1 MNFKEFL
8 QNNLVCLDGGMGSL
22 LLEGGLKSGELPERL
37 SITNPTLIENI
48 HKSYYDAGSNVV
60 LTNTFGANPIKFDKS
75 ELSQIVCA
83 AIECAKRAR
92 ESSISNK
99 EKFIALDIGPSGK
112 LLKPY
117 GDLDFEDAVS
127 HFSEVARL
135 GEKYGADLIFIET
148 MSDSYEAKAALLAAR
163 EATSLPVVVSFAF
176 GEDGKL
182 LTGASPEA
190 LVHTFEGLGA
200 DAIGANCSLG
210 PRALSGVITKM
221 LECASV
227 PVLIKP
233 NAGLPEVVSGKTV
246 YNVLEEEFS
255 EEILDLVK
263 KGVRLVGGCCGTRP
277 TYIEALSKKIE
288 GITPKP
294 IEKKEITAVT
304 SYTHAVNFGTRPLLI
319 GERINPTGKKRFKE
333 ALIRLDMDYIL
344 NEAIS
349 EEECG
354 AEILDVNVG
363 IPDIDECEMLTRT
376 ISEIQAVINLPLQ
389 IDTSNPAAME
399 SALRRYNGKALINSV
414 SGKRESMDAIFPL
427 AKKYGGVIIALTLDE
442 NGIPETADGRVEI
455 AKRIIAEAEKYGIDK
470 KELVFDTLTL
480 TVSADSNAA
489 NVTLEALRRIKS
501 ELGCHTSLGVSN
513 VSFGLPLRDS
523 VNAAFFVM
531 AMQNGLGAAIMN
543 PYSEEMMKAYYSYLA
558 LSGIDTGCKRY
569 IENMPRHSKEPEVKR
584 VEDKKESHTDLQHA
598 IIKGL
603 ADKAEMLTRE
613 LLKTVSALDIINS
626 EIVPAL
632 NTVGV
637 GYENKRV
644 YLPELLMSAEA
655 AKRSFEVIKRE
666 NTKSSGAEG
675 EKIILATVKGDIHDI
690 GKNIVKLL
698 LENYGFTVIDLG
710 RDVSCEDI
718 LASIER
724 ESASLVGLSALMT
737 TTVGAMEEA
746 IVQIKERFPDTK
758 VMVGGAV
765 LTEEYAR
772 KIGADAYAPDAMGAV
787 RYAEALFGR

>member
-8 QNNLVCLDGGMGSL
+8 KSNIVCLDGGMGTL

-37 SITNPTLIENI
+37 SITNPSLIEDI
-48 HKSYYDAGSNVV
+48 HRSYYDAGSNVV
-60 LTNTFGANPIKFDKS
+60 LTNTFGANSIKFDKD
-75 ELSQIVCA
+75 ELSLIVRS
-83 AIECAKRAR
+83 AIECARRAKDT
-92 ESSISNK
+92 SKSKK

-127 HFSEVARL
+127 IFSEVARL
-135 GEKYGADLIFIET
+135 GEKHGADLIFIET

-163 EATSLPVVVSFAF
+163 EATNLPVIVSLAF
-176 GEDGKL
+176 GEDGTL
-182 LTGASPEA
+182 LTGATPEA
-190 LVHTFEGLGA
+190 MVHMLEGLGA

-210 PRALSGVITKM
+210 PRALSGVIKKM

-233 NAGLPEVVSGKTV
+233 NAGLPEVISGKTV
-246 YNVLEEEFS
+246 YNVSEEEFS
-255 EEILDLVK
+255 EEILALVNA
-263 KGVRLVGGCCGTRP
+263 GVRIVGGCCGTRP
-277 TYIEALSKKIE
+277 SYIEALSNKIKGISPLPIQKKN
-288 GITPKP
+288 
-294 IEKKEITAVT
+294 ITAVT

-333 ALIRLDMDYIL
+333 ALIRKDMDYIL
-344 NEAIS
+344 NEAIA
-349 EEECG
+349 EQECG

-376 ISEIQAVINLPLQ
+376 IREIQAVINLPLQ
-389 IDTSNPAAME
+389 IDTSSPRAME
-399 SALRRYNGKALINSV
+399 AALRRYNGKALINSV
-414 SGKRESMDAIFPL
+414 SGKKESMDAIFPL

-489 NVTLEALRRIKS
+489 NVTLEALRRIKC

-523 VNAAFFVM
+523 INSSFFVM

-558 LSGIDTGCKRY
+558 LSGIDAGCKRY
-569 IENMPRHSKEPEVKR
+569 IENAPRYSKEPEVKKA
-584 VEDKKESHTDLQHA
+584 EDKGTKTELQYA

-603 ADKAEMLTRE
+603 ADKAELLTGE
-613 LLKTVSALDIINS
+613 LLKDVSALDIING

-637 GYENKRV
+637 GYENKTV

-655 AKRSFEVIKRE
+655 AKRSFEVIKKE
-666 NTKSSGAEG
+666 NTKSSDKEG

-718 LASIER
+718 LSATER
-724 ESASLVGLSALMT
+724 EGATLVGLSALMT

-746 IVQIKERFPDTK
+746 IVRIKESFPSVK

-787 RYAEALFGR
+787 RYAETLFGR